1 MAQIL
6 QKSKVNTNRI
16 KITNKENEDNL
27 VKDVTALISEVN
39 ALSDGTVETTNLEL
53 TGSLSVPDGLVSALP
68 IRFGADENNGFYG
81 VSDTQLGV
89 AVEGV
94 LTALFDATGEKTGSV
109 GELVTNAGIDIVGH
123 LNSPSAKGV
132 RYTGTITNSG
142 TTTVVLAT
150 MVGMASFTTIP
161 DIAAGATQNIVITNT
176 LVTDDTV
183 GMIVMQTNTAANGSI
198 PRIKTIVYSLN
209 TITIT
214 LVNSAAATATGGF
227 ACDVSFQLFQ
237 LA

>member
-1 MAQIL
+1 MAQII
-6 QKSKVNTNRI
+6 QKSKLNTNRI

-27 VKDVTALISEVN
+27 VKDVEALIGEVN
-39 ALSDGTVETTNLEL
+39 ALSDGTIETTNLEL
-53 TGSLSVPDGLVSALP
+53 SGELKVDAINRYTGN
-68 IRFGADENNGFYG
+68 FG
-81 VSDTQLGV
+81 VS
-89 AVEGV
+89 VEGV
-94 LTALFDATGEKTGSV
+94 LFQEGAITGGLLSVKTESLEEGVSEEGITVV
-109 GELVTNAGIDIVGH
+109 GKLKPDSTKGI
-123 LNSPSAKGV
+123 
-132 RYTGTITNSG
+132 RYTGTIVNAG
-142 TTTVVLAT
+142 TTTVALNT

-183 GMIVMQTNTAANGSI
+183 GMIVMQTNTAANGSA

-227 ACDVSFQLFQ
+227 ACDVSFQLYQ
-237 LA
+237 LV